1 MSTKSQSVKDSLREL
16 APAYIVSFSVCYMLF
31 FFEPLNT
38 YASNMLNF
46 NYDFT
51 FYIFPILGLFGMFFI
66 GLAAIFSAVYFICRK
81 FKKMMPYK
89 ILTATIIFLF
99 FPLYIQ
105 NTFLNSEL
113 PVLDGSPIIW
123 NDYVHLDFYWLL
135 FTVCLGAIFIYC
147 IIKFGIDKILK
158 YSSLI
163 TLAVFVMLT
172 AGLTATIMENGA
184 LKSRN
189 NIITTNEN
197 FNTMSSEKNFVI
209 FVVDTISSGMF
220 DEILSENQKYTDVFE
235 DFTFYTDTMS
245 VYPYTTYSIPLIL
258 TGQTSKSESA
268 YEDFCTNAYNNSP
281 LFSALNERDY
291 DINLYEE
298 NLYWMGERNFDIQ
311 NGDSI
316 YGYDMKFVGFSD
328 QLRYLWF
335 KFVPYTLKR
344 FADIQSVDFKFGAIM
359 RSDAFSWK
367 NDSFYEMIKENLD
380 IEKQQRNNF
389 QFIHI
394 EGAHRPFIYDENVN
408 KVEGETSYS
417 DSVKATITTIRAYID
432 RLKANGIYDNTAI
445 VIVADHG
452 NTDAD
457 EEQGIDL
464 LSRLNPILLIKGV
477 NEKHEL
483 IRSDLPLIQT
493 DLQDAF
499 LQLLDGKQSTDLFTD
514 IEKSRTRTVLIHTN
528 EYIFT
533 EYTTDGKAVEY
544 DKFIPTGNVY
554 ENSQ

>member
-1 MSTKSQSVKDSLREL
+1 MNAKSRTVKDSLKEL
-16 APAYIVSFSVCYMLF
+16 APAYIVSFVLCYMLF

-46 NYDFT
+46 NYDLKT
-51 FYIFPILGLFGMFFI
+51 YIFPILGLFGTFFI
-66 GLAAIFSAVYFICRK
+66 GLAVIFWAVYFICRK
-81 FKKMMPYK
+81 FNKMMPYK
-89 ILTATIIFLF
+89 ILTVTIIFLF

-105 NTFLNSEL
+105 NTFLNSVL

-123 NDYVHLDFYWLL
+123 NDYIHLDFYWLL
-135 FTVCLGAIFIYC
+135 FTVCLSAIFIYC

-172 AGLTATIMENGA
+172 AGLIATISENSA

-197 FNTMSSEKNFVI
+197 FNTMSYEKNFVI
-209 FVVDTISSGMF
+209 FVVDTVSAGAF

-235 DFTFYTDTMS
+235 DFTFYTDVMS

-258 TGQTSKSESA
+258 TGQTSKSESE

-291 DINLYEE
+291 NINLYEE

-316 YGYDMKFVGFSD
+316 YGYDVKFGGFSD

-344 FADIQSVDFKFGAIM
+344 FADIESVDFKFGTII

-367 NDSFYEMIKENLD
+367 NDSFYEMVKENPD

-394 EGAHRPFIYDENVN
+394 EGAHKPFIYDENVN
-408 KVEGETSYS
+408 KVEEGTSYS
-417 DSVKATITTIRAYID
+417 DSVKATITTIKAYID

-457 EEQGIDL
+457 EEQSIDL
-464 LSRLNPILLIKGV
+464 LSRLNPILLIKGI

-493 DLQDAF
+493 DLIDVYS
-499 LQLLDGKQSTDLFTD
+499 QLLDEKQSTDLFTD
-514 IEKSRTRTVLIHTN
+514 IGKSRTRTVLIHTN

-533 EYTTDGKAVEY
+533 EYTTDGKATEY
-544 DKFIPTGNVY
+544 NKFIPTGNVY
-554 ENSQ
+554 ENAE